1 MGGFAGGLDD
11 ELLEMTGVKIR
22 QQGVLRDTAPQS
34 EGGTGQLARFGQA
47 GVALRRAGD
56 AFKAVDAS
64 RGERRKQPADG
75 AAGAGKQRF
84 GLWPGVQQ
92 VGGAP
97 VAGGQIALEEG
108 W

>member
-11 ELLEMTGVKIR
+11 DILELTVVKIR
-22 QQGVLRDTAPQS
+22 QQGVLRDAAPQS
-34 EGGTGQLARFGQA
+34 EARAGQLAGFGQG
-47 GVALRRAGD
+47 GVALGRAGD

-64 RGERRKQPADG
+64 RGERRKQPANG

-92 VGGAP
+92 IG
-97 VAGGQIALEEG
+97 ERR
-108 W
+108 